1 MVLKQHPKAIWHIL
15 VRLILLCTFSVTQIN
30 QPVFADSPT
39 NRQTLLQAAEI
50 TYSKENDVITALGNV
65 ELSQG
70 SRILLA
76 DKVIYRQK
84 KDEVTAEGNVIL
96 LEPNG
101 EVLFSTKVVLSDKLK
116 SGLIKDFKLLMND
129 GSRFAANSAIR
140 SDGNRNVMKKAIF
153 SPCHPCKDNPNK
165 PLVWQIK
172 AKQITHY
179 EDTKDLEYEG
189 ALLEIFDLPI
199 FYMPYFIHPDPSV
212 ERRSG
217 FLIPTVGHS
226 DEKGFI
232 YGQPYFQVID
242 EARDIKLEPSIYT
255 RKGIILKT
263 HYRHAL
269 ERGNIDLKTTTGVI
283 ANNLNETGF
292 NDVALKGSI
301 DLEAKF
307 AIDDTWRTS
316 FDLEQ
321 TSNKNYQ
328 RKFDLVTKEV
338 LTSRAVL
345 EGFRSRNYTSL
356 SLFKFQGLRV
366 TDDRRAQPFVFPT
379 LNYNFTG
386 QPNTYGIRPEIDLEI
401 SSITRELGVDSRKL
415 SLKSG
420 LQMPF
425 YSDLGEIYTFHSSLQ
440 TDLFF
445 SNNMDGGLDV
455 KSGTDNREFRIIPQ
469 LGVNWRYPFVRK
481 RIDNVQIIE
490 PILNFVLGPD
500 TQNSSKI
507 ANEDSQAFEFD
518 DTNIFDLNRYAGTDR
533 ITGGSRIDYGI
544 RTSIAK
550 DDGQQ
555 SELLLA
561 QSYRFAGSSSFGEA
575 SGLEHKKSD
584 YIGRFTFFPNDAF
597 NINYRFRLDRKNF
610 SPNRVELGLNLF
622 HPQHTMGLDYILIDE
637 QSETE
642 EFGNREQL
650 DLNINSQLLENW
662 TSSLQLVQDFKD
674 NSNRTIKA
682 SLGVTYTDEC
692 FTIGIQYQRE
702 DMSGEDLQPEDQ
714 VLLLINFRD
723 LGSL

>member
-1 MVLKQHPKAIWHIL
+1 MELKQHPQAIWHIL

-30 QPVFADSPT
+30 QAAFADSPT

-140 SDGNRNVMKKAIF
+140 SDGNRNVMKEAIF
-153 SPCHPCKDNPNK
+153 SPCHPCKENPNK

-172 AKQITHY
+172 ANQITHY
-179 EDTKDLEYEG
+179 EATKDLEYEG

-283 ANNLNETGF
+283 ANDLNETGF

-307 AIDDTWRTS
+307 AIDDTW
-316 FDLEQ
+316 
-321 TSNKNYQ
+321 
-328 RKFDLVTKEV
+328 
-338 LTSRAVL
+338 
-345 EGFRSRNYTSL
+345 
-356 SLFKFQGLRV
+356 
-366 TDDRRAQPFVFPT
+366 
-379 LNYNFTG
+379 
-386 QPNTYGIRPEIDLEI
+386 
-401 SSITRELGVDSRKL
+401 
-415 SLKSG
+415 
-420 LQMPF
+420 
-425 YSDLGEIYTFHSSLQ
+425 
-440 TDLFF
+440 
-445 SNNMDGGLDV
+445 
-455 KSGTDNREFRIIPQ
+455 
-469 LGVNWRYPFVRK
+469 
-481 RIDNVQIIE
+481 
-490 PILNFVLGPD
+490 
-500 TQNSSKI
+500 
-507 ANEDSQAFEFD
+507 
-518 DTNIFDLNRYAGTDR
+518 
-533 ITGGSRIDYGI
+533 
-544 RTSIAK
+544 
-550 DDGQQ
+550 
-555 SELLLA
+555 
-561 QSYRFAGSSSFGEA
+561 
-575 SGLEHKKSD
+575 
-584 YIGRFTFFPNDAF
+584 
-597 NINYRFRLDRKNF
+597 
-610 SPNRVELGLNLF
+610 
-622 HPQHTMGLDYILIDE
+622 
-637 QSETE
+637 
-642 EFGNREQL
+642 
-650 DLNINSQLLENW
+650 
-662 TSSLQLVQDFKD
+662 
-674 NSNRTIKA
+674 
-682 SLGVTYTDEC
+682 
-692 FTIGIQYQRE
+692 
-702 DMSGEDLQPEDQ
+702 
-714 VLLLINFRD
+714 
-723 LGSL
+723 

>member
-1 MVLKQHPKAIWHIL
+1 
-15 VRLILLCTFSVTQIN
+15 
-30 QPVFADSPT
+30 
-39 NRQTLLQAAEI
+39 
-50 TYSKENDVITALGNV
+50 
-65 ELSQG
+65 
-70 SRILLA
+70 
-76 DKVIYRQK
+76 
-84 KDEVTAEGNVIL
+84 
-96 LEPNG
+96 
-101 EVLFSTKVVLSDKLK
+101 
-116 SGLIKDFKLLMND
+116 
-129 GSRFAANSAIR
+129 
-140 SDGNRNVMKKAIF
+140 
-153 SPCHPCKDNPNK
+153 
-165 PLVWQIK
+165 
-172 AKQITHY
+172 
-179 EDTKDLEYEG
+179 
-189 ALLEIFDLPI
+189 
-199 FYMPYFIHPDPSV
+199 MPYFTHPDPSV

-232 YGQPYFQVID
+232 YEQPYFQVID

-255 RKGIILKT
+255 RKGMILKT
-263 HYRHAL
+263 HYRHAI

-283 ANNLNETGF
+283 ANTPNKTGF
-292 NDVALKGSI
+292 NDVALKGSM

-316 FDLEQ
+316 FDFEQ

-328 RKFDLVTKEV
+328 RKFDLETKEV
-338 LTSRAVL
+338 LTSRAIL

-356 SLFKFQGLRV
+356 SLYKFQGLRV
-366 TDDRRAQPFVFPT
+366 TDDRRAQPFIFPT

-386 QPNTYGIRPEIDLEI
+386 QPNIYGIRPEIDLEI
-401 SSITRELGVDSRKL
+401 SSITREIGIDSRKL

-425 YSDLGEIYTFHSSLQ
+425 YSGLGEIYTFHSSLQ

-445 SNNMDGGLDV
+445 SNNMNGGLDI
-455 KSGTDNREFRIIPQ
+455 KSSTDNREFRIIPQ

-481 RIDNVQIIE
+481 RIYDVQIIE
-490 PILNFVLGPD
+490 PIINFVLGPD

-518 DTNIFDLNRYAGTDR
+518 DTNIFDLNRYAGIDR

-550 DDGQQ
+550 DNGQQ

-597 NINYRFRLDRKNF
+597 NINYRFRLDRENF
-610 SPNRVELGLNLF
+610 SPHRVELGLNLF
-622 HPQHTMGLDYILIDE
+622 HPQHTLGLNYILIDE
-637 QSETE
+637 QRETE

-650 DLNINSQLLENW
+650 DLKIHSQLLENW
-662 TSSLQLVQDFKD
+662 TSSLQLVQDFTD

-692 FTIGIQYQRE
+692 FTIGLQYQRE
-702 DMSGEDLQPEDQ
+702 DMSGEELQPEDQ